1 MKKNIFLSL
10 LIASNLVAQEAPEK
24 ISKSTNHAL
33 IALKKPER
41 VKSLETKISQYEKD
55 KFILD
60 AIKKA
65 QRNNRLAI
73 AGAAIASGLT
83 VYFALNP
90 EKIPLVIA
98 KTASGLNQLA
108 ATIENYNNEKN
119 EKPTSNE

>member
-1 MKKNIFLSL
+1 MKKIVLTL
-10 LIASNLVAQEAPEK
+10 LITASIFGQESAEK
-24 ISKSTNHAL
+24 TPTTTKNAL
-33 IALKKPER
+33 IALKEPKR
-41 VKSLETKISQYEKD
+41 IKSLETKISQYEKD

-90 EKIPLVIA
+90 EKVPQVIA
-98 KTASGLNQLA
+98 KTGSGLNQLA
-108 ATIENYNNEKN
+108 ATIENYNQKN
-119 EKPTSNE
+119 EKTTPND

>member
-1 MKKNIFLSL
+1 MKKIVLSL
-10 LIASNLVAQEAPEK
+10 LVVANIFGQETPEVPAK
-24 ISKSTNHAL
+24 KATNAL
-33 IALKKPER
+33 IALKKPKSI
-41 VKSLETKISQYEKD
+41 KSLETKISQFEKD

-90 EKIPLVIA
+90 EKVPQVIA
-98 KTASGLNQLA
+98 KTGAGLNQLA

-119 EKPTSNE
+119 DKTTPNE

>member
-10 LIASNLVAQEAPEK
+10 LIVSNLVAQEAPEK
-24 ISKSTNHAL
+24 PSKSTNNAL
-33 IALKKPER
+33 IALKPVR

-65 QRNNRLAI
+65 QRNNRLAV
-73 AGAAIASGLT
+73 AAAAIASGLT

-90 EKIPLVIA
+90 EKIPQVIA